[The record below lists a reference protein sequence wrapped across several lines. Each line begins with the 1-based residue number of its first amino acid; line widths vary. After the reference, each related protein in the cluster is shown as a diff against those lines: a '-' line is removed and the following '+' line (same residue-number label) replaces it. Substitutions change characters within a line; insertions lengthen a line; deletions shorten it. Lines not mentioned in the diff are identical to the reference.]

1 MFTKK
6 EKNVIL
12 IIALVLMTGALWSL
26 LRTVVK
32 KQQPLSSGDIR
43 MESAFQ
49 REDEQRSESNLPLK
63 PVDINTAGLMEFE
76 GLPYIGLEKAK
87 AIIAYREEHGS
98 FSSVDELTRIKGIG
112 PATVDKL
119 KPFITLQP

>member
-6 EKNVIL
+6 EKNIIL
-12 IIALVLMTGALWSL
+12 IIALVLMAGALWSL

-32 KQQPLSSGDIR
+32 KQRPLSSGDIR

-49 REDEQRSESNLPLK
+49 REDEQRSESDLPLK
-63 PVDINTAGLMEFE
+63 PVDINTAGLMEIE
-76 GLPYIGLEKAK
+76 ALPYIGMEKAK
-87 AIIAYREEHGS
+87 ALIAYREEHGP
-98 FSSVDELTRIKGIG
+98 FSSPDELTRIKGIG
-112 PATVDKL
+112 PATVEKL